1 MPDKICYKCSDSLLD
16 AFQIRNLCIDS
27 DRFLRKQLYDLN
39 VLKLE
44 EPTSDTSDEP
54 IIIEQ
59 SSEQNIVDEAVTKTE
74 EEYEEYTN
82 YEILDVDEDYF
93 QDEPVL
99 VEKPIRPRAR
109 SKTIKTFDTSNVILS
124 KKYKLIDPKMF
135 ETVQPLPIDK
145 PKRQQARQACPICGL
160 TFRSNYIDKH
170 IETHDDT
177 SDKYMC
183 DICGKKF
190 KVKNYVS

>member
-1 MPDKICYKCSDSLLD
+1 MD

-44 EPTSDTSDEP
+44 ESSSDTSDEP

-59 SSEQNIVDEAVTKTE
+59 SQEQNIVVEAVTKTE
-74 EEYEEYTN
+74 EDYEEYIN

-99 VEKPIRPRAR
+99 VEKPTRPKAR
-109 SKTIKTFDTSNVILS
+109 SKAIKTFDTSNVILS

-135 ETVQPLPIDK
+135 ETVQPQSPIDK
-145 PKRQQARQACPICGL
+145 PKRQQTRQACPVCGL
-160 TFRSNYIDKH
+160 MFRSNYIDKH
-170 IETHDDT
+170 IETHDET